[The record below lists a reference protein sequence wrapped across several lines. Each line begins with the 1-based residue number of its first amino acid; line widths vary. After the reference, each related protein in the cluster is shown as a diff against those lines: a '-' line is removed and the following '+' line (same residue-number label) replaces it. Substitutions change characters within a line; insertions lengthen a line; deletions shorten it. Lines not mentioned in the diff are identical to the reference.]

1 MLANLLTT
9 VNQMNNAHPLLR
21 RYEHRK
27 KLLETL
33 SAPKTENAL
42 SATLDDVDFLNED
55 LLKQAILHLQKRATD
70 HAFLE
75 PGTIAAAND
84 RANNVAAGIESAL
97 CDADIAAALQNSVA
111 PSLLLHPKMQDVSLP
126 SWQTADV
133 LAENAGEFPAFQ

>member
-1 MLANLLTT
+1 MLANLIKT
-9 VNQMNNAHPLLR
+9 VNHMNNAHPLLR

-33 SAPKTENAL
+33 SAEDTANAL
-42 SATLDDVDFLNED
+42 PATLDDVDFLNED

-97 CDADIAAALQNSVA
+97 C
-111 PSLLLHPKMQDVSLP
+111 
-126 SWQTADV
+126 
-133 LAENAGEFPAFQ
+133 

>member
-1 MLANLLTT
+1 MLANLINT
-9 VNQMNNAHPLLR
+9 VNHMNNAHPLLR

-33 SAPKTENAL
+33 SAEDTANAL
-42 SATLDDVDFLNED
+42 PATLDDVDFLNED
-55 LLKQAILHLQKRATD
+55 LLKQAILHLQKRSTD
-70 HAFLE
+70 TAFLE

-97 CDADIAAALQNSVA
+97 SDDDIAAALQNSVA
-111 PSLLLHPKMQDVSLP
+111 PRLLLHPKMQDVSLP
-126 SWQTADV
+126 SWQTADL

>member
-21 RYEHRK
+21 RYEQRK

-33 SAPKTENAL
+33 SAPETENAL

-97 CDADIAAALQNSVA
+97 SDVEIAAALQSSVA